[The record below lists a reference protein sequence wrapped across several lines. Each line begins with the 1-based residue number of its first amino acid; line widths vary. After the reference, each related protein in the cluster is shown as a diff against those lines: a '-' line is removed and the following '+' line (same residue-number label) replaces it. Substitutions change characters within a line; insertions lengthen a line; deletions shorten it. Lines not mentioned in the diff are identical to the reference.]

1 MLFYIV
7 NGFLG
12 TVGGYLMF
20 KKFRHLGLLAAG
32 AALTVGSVWSMGG
45 EQWWPMLA
53 SLPVAVVLY
62 LMIGDP
68 AEG

>member
-20 KKFRHLGLLAAG
+20 RQFRHLGLLAAG
-32 AALTVGSVWSMGG
+32 AALTVGTLWSMAIDN
-45 EQWWPMLA
+45 WWPMLLSA
-53 SLPVAVVLY
+53 PIALVLHR
-62 LMIGDP
+62 LIGDP
-68 AEG
+68 IEA